1 MVSTRAHKKRAV
13 TKRAEYFNQI
23 ATDFPLHR
31 RGLLYSCDGYI
42 DVVPVPLVP
51 QYNDPVN
58 TAPQYVYTDFWIPPT
73 FNGISTDKGTFASL
87 GRRSVEVCDGRGRET
102 VFSVYTELQDKPSV
116 RERRL
121 NQAIERCIENG
132 RAPRGN
138 VLVIKH
144 WAGSRDFTDIECWD
158 RGIVNDIFQ
167 SRLPTAIGHR
177 ILQESGL
184 REWTMVKRVSRFHSA
199 EVSRFMGTR
208 LLQLLKIYI
217 EDAGALVKMLT
228 RTKSIIAGQFVLRF
242 LNVSVGTS
250 VTHTPLLIFAPSNSR
265 TLWCDIMSRMT
276 FDGVQDNVPL
286 VFEDYCMHYMKF
298 HGKQGSRVRILFSK
312 TGSGFPMILG
322 FGDTLGCCFVNGR
335 GLYVG
340 YPDDV
345 TEKKVVIGHTG
356 PYAMPPLHGRREFRT
371 SSVVNDIAKSAD
383 CGWHCNGLWRTF
395 MDAGSARHLWYN
407 EMVEDEQLD
416 KEVDYWRWN
425 TGKLLYICNVILTAR
440 LDTNDEHRD
449 PSEVQSTTVEPSLLS
464 SR

>member
-1 MVSTRAHKKRAV
+1 MVSSRGHKKRAV

-31 RGLLYSCDGYI
+31 Q
-42 DVVPVPLVP
+42 VPLVP

-87 GRRSVEVCDGRGRET
+87 GRRSVEVRDGRGRET

-116 RERRL
+116 LERRL
-121 NQAIERCIENG
+121 NQAVQRCIENG

-199 EVSRFMGTR
+199 EVSRFMDAR

-217 EDAGALVKMLT
+217 EDAGAL
-228 RTKSIIAGQFVLRF
+228 
-242 LNVSVGTS
+242 
-250 VTHTPLLIFAPSNSR
+250 
-265 TLWCDIMSRMT
+265 
-276 FDGVQDNVPL
+276 DNVPL

-371 SSVVNDIAKSAD
+371 SSVVNDVAKTAD

-425 TGKLLYICNVILTAR
+425 TGSPCKNSKCPRYNVRTDYRASVYL
-440 LDTNDEHRD
+440 
-449 PSEVQSTTVEPSLLS
+449 
-464 SR
+464 

>member
-1 MVSTRAHKKRAV
+1 MELALIKEHSLRWDAVLSKSTMAEDVKQSSVSIQNYRTNQVSLSGNSTRPSNAASKTEGRQGEMFLSLSTGQDPGTSQILNAG
-13 TKRAEYFNQI
+13 TEGSSTTYSNQC
-23 ATDFPLHR
+23 
-31 RGLLYSCDGYI
+31 S
-42 DVVPVPLVP
+42 VPV
-51 QYNDPVN
+51 Y
-58 TAPQYVYTDFWIPPT
+58 
-73 FNGISTDKGTFASL
+73 
-87 GRRSVEVCDGRGRET
+87 DG
-102 VFSVYTELQDKPSV
+102 
-116 RERRL
+116 
-121 NQAIERCIENG
+121 
-132 RAPRGN
+132 
-138 VLVIKH
+138 
-144 WAGSRDFTDIECWD
+144 GSRYLFH
-158 RGIVNDIFQ
+158 R
-167 SRLPTAIGHR
+167 RLPTAIGHR

-199 EVSRFMGTR
+199 EVSRFMDAR

-217 EDAGALVKMLT
+217 EDAGALVRMLT
-228 RTKSIIAGQFVLRF
+228 RTKSMIAGQFVLHF
-242 LNVSVGTS
+242 LNVSVGAS
-250 VTHTPLLIFAPSNSR
+250 VTCTPLLIFAPSNSR
-265 TLWCDIMSRMT
+265 TLWSDIMSTMT

-371 SSVVNDIAKSAD
+371 SSVVNDVAKTAD

-425 TGKLLYICNVILTAR
+425 TGSPCKNSKCPRYNVRTDYRASVYL
-440 LDTNDEHRD
+440 
-449 PSEVQSTTVEPSLLS
+449 
-464 SR
+464 

>member
-1 MVSTRAHKKRAV
+1 MVSSRGHKKRAV

-31 RGLLYSCDGYI
+31 Q
-42 DVVPVPLVP
+42 VPLVP

-73 FNGISTDKGTFASL
+73 FNGISTDKGTFALL
-87 GRRSVEVCDGRGRET
+87 GRRSVEVRDGRGRET

-116 RERRL
+116 LERHSQL
-121 NQAIERCIENG
+121 KECSVPVHDG
-132 RAPRGN
+132 
-138 VLVIKH
+138 
-144 WAGSRDFTDIECWD
+144 GSRYLFH
-158 RGIVNDIFQ
+158 R
-167 SRLPTAIGHR
+167 RLPTAIGHH

-199 EVSRFMGTR
+199 EVSRFMDAR

-217 EDAGALVKMLT
+217 EDAGAL
-228 RTKSIIAGQFVLRF
+228 
-242 LNVSVGTS
+242 
-250 VTHTPLLIFAPSNSR
+250 
-265 TLWCDIMSRMT
+265 
-276 FDGVQDNVPL
+276 DNVPL

-340 YPDDV
+340 YPDNV

-356 PYAMPPLHGRREFRT
+356 PYAMPPLHGRREFHT
-371 SSVVNDIAKSAD
+371 SSVVNDVAKSAD

-407 EMVEDEQLD
+407 EMVEDVRLD
-416 KEVDYWRWN
+416 KEIIEKTVNNYDVTV
-425 TGKLLYICNVILTAR
+425 TGK
-440 LDTNDEHRD
+440 
-449 PSEVQSTTVEPSLLS
+449 
-464 SR
+464 